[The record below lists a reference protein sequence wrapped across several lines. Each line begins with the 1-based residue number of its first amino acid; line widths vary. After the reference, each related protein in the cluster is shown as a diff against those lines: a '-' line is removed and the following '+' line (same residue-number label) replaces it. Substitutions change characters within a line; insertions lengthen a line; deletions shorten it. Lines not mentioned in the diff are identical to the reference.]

1 MNCTVVNTQYN
12 VDDADKQAKFAGIK
26 VTGSGVAM
34 NCVSALNAD
43 PTGTLRA
50 FLPGQTG
57 SCLVNCAFDAIDGSK
72 NSLPDMVSPV
82 NGTAAAFFRDYARG
96 DYCPRMGGPL
106 VGAGANYAGM
116 ADVDL
121 AGAHKRL
128 VGRRIDIGAYE
139 GDPPMTIFI
148 VQ

>member
-1 MNCTVVNTQYN
+1 
-12 VDDADKQAKFAGIK
+12 
-26 VTGSGVAM
+26 M

-121 AGAHKRL
+121 AGSHKRL